1 MTTSEQPRI
10 RKPGRPRSEQAHQ
23 AILDA
28 TLDLLAEK
36 GYELTSIEEI
46 AERAGVGKTTIYRR
60 WSSKFELVVDAMKH
74 LHTEF
79 AIVDSGNLRE
89 DFTTILRTTTKLN
102 ASRFEALFLKMM
114 GELQNHPDLFEMFR
128 VRLSLPRVQYLQDM
142 IERAKARGEIRPD
155 VDSQLA
161 IEMLGGPFV
170 YRKML
175 EGPNTSIPDDWADK
189 IVDLL
194 FRGMG
199 IHEKEGQD

>member
-60 WSSKFELVVDAMKH
+60 WSSKFELVVAAMKK

-79 AIVDSGNLRE
+79 AIVDSGNLRA
-89 DFTTILRTTTKLN
+89 DFLTILRITSQFN
-102 ASRFEALFLKMM
+102 ASRFEALFLKIVN
-114 GELQNHPDLFEMFR
+114 ELQNHPELFEMFR
-128 VRLSLPRVQYLQDM
+128 ARLSQSRVQYLQDM
-142 IERAKARGEIRPD
+142 IERAKARGEIRSD
-155 VDSQLA
+155 VDSLLVV
-161 IEMLGGPFV
+161 EMLGGPFV
-170 YRKML
+170 YRKLL
-175 EGPNTSIPDDWADK
+175 EGPDAAFSDDWAERL
-189 IVDLL
+189 VDML
-194 FRGMG
+194 FSG
-199 IHEKEGQD
+199 IGVREKEGQS